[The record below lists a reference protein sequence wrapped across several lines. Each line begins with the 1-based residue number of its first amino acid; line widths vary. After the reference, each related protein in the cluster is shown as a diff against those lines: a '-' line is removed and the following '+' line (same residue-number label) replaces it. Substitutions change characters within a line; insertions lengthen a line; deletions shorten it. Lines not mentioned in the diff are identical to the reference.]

1 MPETRADTRATRPHS
16 GAAGAAG
23 AAIPGAPAPGAVPGM
38 TALPALWLVLLAAGG
53 SFALTMGAR
62 QSMGLFLSAMNTS
75 TGLGL
80 ASISL
85 AFAFGQ
91 LWWGLTQPFAG
102 MVADRVGPGRVLVAG
117 VLLVALGT
125 ALIPWMH
132 TTAGLILAI
141 GVLAA
146 GGAGMAGPSV
156 LMAATTRL
164 VAPEKRGIAT
174 GIVNAGGS
182 FGQFIFAP
190 IAQGITAAAGWVV
203 ALQSLAALM
212 LLALPAAWVLRR
224 RGVPAAG
231 GAAGTAE
238 GTGAAVRRALA
249 DRSYRLLA
257 AGFFVCGFHV
267 AFLATHLPGVVASC
281 SLPPEVGAWSLAM
294 VGLFNIVGSFGIGW
308 AIGHRNGR
316 WPMKRL
322 LTLIYAS
329 RALAV
334 LLFVLAPKSTA
345 VMLAFAAVMGLTF
358 LSTVPPTAGLVAR
371 FFGPAHMGTLFGLV
385 MVTHQVGGFL
395 GAYLGGKAFELTGRY
410 DWMWWADIVLAVA
423 AALLHWPI
431 REARPIE
438 TAAARAA

>member
-1 MPETRADTRATRPHS
+1 MPEASP
-16 GAAGAAG
+16 
-23 AAIPGAPAPGAVPGM
+23 PPAPSL
-38 TALPALWLVLLAAGG
+38 TQRPAFWLVLLAAGG
-53 SFALTMGAR
+53 VFALTMGAR
-62 QSMGLFLSAMNTS
+62 QSMGLFLGALNSS

-102 MVADRVGPGRVLVAG
+102 MVADRFGPGRVLALG
-117 VLLVALGT
+117 VLLVAVGT
-125 ALIPWMH
+125 LLIPFMH
-132 TTAGLILAI
+132 STAGLILAI

-164 VAPEKRGIAT
+164 VSAEKRGLAT

-182 FGQFIFAP
+182 FGQFVFAP
-190 IAQGITAAAGWVV
+190 IAQGITAVAGWVA
-203 ALQSLAALM
+203 ALQALGLIT
-212 LLALPAAWVLRR
+212 LLALPLAWVLRGR
-224 RGVPAAG
+224 APAAAAL
-231 GAAGTAE
+231 GAARPQTTRE
-238 GTGAAVRRALA
+238 AVRQALA
-249 DRSYRLLA
+249 DRSFRLLA

-267 AFLATHLPGVVASC
+267 AFLATHLPGVVAAC
-281 SLPPEVGAWSLAM
+281 GLPPQVGAWSLAM
-294 VGLFNIVGSFGIGW
+294 IGLFNIVGSFAIGW
-308 AIGHRNGR
+308 AMGFRQGL

-322 LTLIYAS
+322 LTLIYAT
-329 RALAV
+329 RAVAV
-334 LLFVLAPKSTA
+334 LLFVLAPKSTG

-385 MVTHQVGGFL
+385 MVTHQIGGFL
-395 GAYLGGKAFELTGRY
+395 GAFLGGKAFEATGSY
-410 DWMWWADIVLAVA
+410 DWMWYADILLAVA

-431 REARPIE
+431 REAPAP
-438 TAAARAA
+438 AAATPDAAA